1 MQTASNDTSEQTV
14 AARLAE
20 FLEGAF
26 ESVALTRR
34 EHFRQHPDRRPAHQ
48 DIASIIA
55 SYSNLNGLTAAG
67 ANLVPGPL
75 GALTIVPELMIIIRN
90 QIQMIYDIGVAQGK
104 EVHLNGDLLLAIF
117 YTVTGGGAIGLAA
130 VKGGQ
135 LLVKRAS
142 LRIIQRI
149 IIWLGGKITQRALR
163 ALLARWVPIAG
174 SVAMGVWARQST
186 IQMGK
191 KAADLLAREIVL
203 EQFEE

>member
-1 MQTASNDTSEQTV
+1 MANDSNDSQEQTIAMQV
-14 AARLAE
+14 AE

-34 EHFRQHPDRRPAHQ
+34 EHFEQHPDRRPSHR
-48 DIASIIA
+48 DIASITA
-55 SYSNLNGLTAAG
+55 SYANFNGVIAAG

-75 GALTIVPELMIIIRN
+75 GMLTIVPELTAIIRN
-90 QIQMIYDIGVAQGK
+90 QIQMIYDIGVANGK
-104 EVHLNGDLLLAIF
+104 EAHLNGNLLLSIF

-135 LLVKRAS
+135 LLVKRAQ

-149 IIWLGGKITQRALR
+149 IVWLGGKITQRALK

-174 SVAMGVWARQST
+174 SVAMGIWARQST
-186 IQMGK
+186 VLMGR
-191 KAADLLAREIVL
+191 KAAELLAHEIVV
-203 EQFEE
+203 EEGVD